1 MRKRQFVT
9 RHETKNI
16 LQTEQTLDETLS
28 LSFRLSALGLTLF
41 GWLILYFFVNR
52 LRVEPNRRI
61 DLGIELDRKIPYLPL
76 FALAYFSTYIFVLQ
90 PFFILSD
97 ARQFHWMLTSFVSIS
112 VLSSLIHAA
121 VPSKIERVE
130 RVTVG
135 GLSGWGLALFQKT
148 CKPYGN
154 FPSMHVGLSVPV
166 VAANFMTGGPVI
178 GGVMLAWAVLIAVS
192 TLFTKQHYILDVLA
206 GIAGGAVISALVYF
220 CR

>member
-1 MRKRQFVT
+1 
-9 RHETKNI
+9 
-16 LQTEQTLDETLS
+16 
-28 LSFRLSALGLTLF
+28 
-41 GWLILYFFVNR
+41 
-52 LRVEPNRRI
+52 
-61 DLGIELDRKIPYLPL
+61 
-76 FALAYFSTYIFVLQ
+76 
-90 PFFILSD
+90 
-97 ARQFHWMLTSFVSIS
+97 MLTSFVSIS